1 MKTFIALTS
10 LRWWVVAW
18 FVLAL
23 GASMASP
30 LVRPGTLELVC
41 AGAASGAGASVQLV
55 EHTDGVAADAVA
67 LDPFCLLCLTGGA
80 APPVSLPLPE
90 AFALPAR
97 ACASRSA
104 TAPVFSL
111 AWRPPARAPPF
122 VSSPNHS

>member
-23 GASMASP
+23 GAPMASP

-41 AGAASGAGASVQLV
+41 GGAGASVQLV

-90 AFALPAR
+90 AFALPAH